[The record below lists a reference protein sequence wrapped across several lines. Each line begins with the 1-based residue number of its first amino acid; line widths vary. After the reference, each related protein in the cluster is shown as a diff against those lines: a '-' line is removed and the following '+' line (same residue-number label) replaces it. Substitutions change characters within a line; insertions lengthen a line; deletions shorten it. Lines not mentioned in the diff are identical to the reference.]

1 MKIVKIVGN
10 AFINTVPAVEG
21 DYVKPYDML
30 DTREA
35 TVTFEDGTEF
45 VGMCTRLVDLGLADI
60 NAVIDQVTD
69 AVTSQEVFPGLAP
82 VVEPVQPAA
91 EVTEEAAEVA
101 KK

>member
-60 NAVIDQVTD
+60 DAVIAEVTE
-69 AVTSQEVFPGLAP
+69 QEPLTP
-82 VVEPVQPAA
+82 VIEPVQPAS
-91 EVTEEAAEVA
+91 EVTEETAEVA